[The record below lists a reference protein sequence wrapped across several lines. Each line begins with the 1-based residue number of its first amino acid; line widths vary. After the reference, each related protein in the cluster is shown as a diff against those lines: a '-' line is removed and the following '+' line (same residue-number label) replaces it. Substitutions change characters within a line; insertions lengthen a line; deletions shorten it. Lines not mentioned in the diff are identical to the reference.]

1 MRNSHLISNIT
12 TCTLQKNCTQCTY
25 FFTPEERHEGY
36 EGDED
41 EEDYEEDHEKDGD
54 EEGWVPTVLDF

>member
-1 MRNSHLISNIT
+1 LRNSYFISNIT

-54 EEGWVPTVLDF
+54 EEG